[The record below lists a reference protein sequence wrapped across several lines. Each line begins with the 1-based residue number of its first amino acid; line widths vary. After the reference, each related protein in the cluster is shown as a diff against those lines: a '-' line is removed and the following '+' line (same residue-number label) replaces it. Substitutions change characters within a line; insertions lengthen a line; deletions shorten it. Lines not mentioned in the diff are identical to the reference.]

1 MSFELE
7 CPVDFKTIDENK
19 ARFTALWVFL
29 QTITFLVV
37 ENWLP
42 VGFLLLDFSLRAFE
56 YGKFSP
62 LNKLSDVVINLV
74 NIDPKPIDQAP
85 KVFAAKIGWFFSI
98 SIIVALW
105 FEGSDIATI
114 LAAVLALFSLL
125 ESSIG
130 FCAGCYVYTI
140 FKKILK

>member
-29 QTITFLVV
+29 LTITFLVV

-130 FCAGCYVYTI
+130 FCAGCYVYT
-140 FKKILK
+140 FLKKILK

>member
-1 MSFELE
+1 MTLELE
-7 CPVDFKTIDENK
+7 CPVDFKTIDEHK

-29 QTITFLVV
+29 LTITFLVI

-56 YGKFSP
+56 CGKFSP
-62 LNKLSDVVINLV
+62 LNKLSELIVDFIK
-74 NIDPKPIDQAP
+74 IDSKPIDQAP

-98 SIIVALW
+98 SIVVALW
-105 FEGSDIATI
+105 FEGSNIAII
-114 LAAVLALFSLL
+114 LAAILALFSLL